1 MQNLGKNVKVIH
13 ALNSVAAG
21 TSNQTGSQID
31 MQGFDG
37 VLFIADI
44 GTLTAS
50 QVTKLQAQGSN
61 TSGSGFAAFNTDA
74 VTPAM
79 ADGDSNK
86 CLLLDVFRPV
96 TRYVKPVVERGTANA
111 VINCV
116 IAILYNEM
124 HSPTVDDATVS
135 QHSTFVSP

>member
-1 MQNLGKNVKVIH
+1 MQNLGKNVQVRH
-13 ALNSVAAG
+13 VMNAQVAG
-21 TSNQTGSQID
+21 STNVTGSEID

-37 VLFIADI
+37 VMFIADI
-44 GTLTAS
+44 GALTAS
-50 QVTKLQAQGSN
+50 QVTKLQAIGSA
-61 TSGSGFAAFNTDA
+61 TSGAEAAFTTDA

-86 CLLLDVFRPV
+86 LLVLDIFRPV
-96 TRYVKPVVERGTANA
+96 TRYLKPVVERGTANA

-116 IAILYNEM
+116 IAILYNVDHM
-124 HSPTVDDATVS
+124 PTVDHSTVS